1 MNSNRT
7 LRYHRTMR
15 RLAVLMAAAP
25 LFQLSQCQT
34 FVGQTGQNFANG
46 LPSLLFS
53 TIQGLF
59 TAPLSALLSSLFMA

>member
-1 MNSNRT
+1 MKPNRT
-7 LRYHRTMR
+7 LRYHRAMR

-34 FVGQTGQNFANG
+34 FLGQTGQNFANG

-53 TIQGLF
+53 TIQGLI
-59 TAPLSALLSSLFMA
+59 TAPISALLSAIFMA